1 VALYKIPSTGL
12 RFFTV
17 YGPWGRPDMAYY
29 KFADRIMKNEPIDVY
44 NNGNLSRDFTYIDDI
59 IEGIEGLIHH
69 PPTGEGSY
77 LHRIVN
83 IGRSQPVNLLEFI
96 ETLEK
101 YLGKKATKNFLP
113 MQQGDVSIT
122 WADTSTLKQLTGY
135 APSTNLDEGISKFVD
150 WYKDYHSQTH

>member
-1 VALYKIPSTGL
+1 
-12 RFFTV
+12 
-17 YGPWGRPDMAYY
+17 MAYY

-59 IEGIEGLIHH
+59 IEGIEGLINH
-69 PPTGEGSY
+69 PPTGEGPS

-96 ETLEK
+96 EKLEK

-113 MQQGDVSIT
+113 MQQGDVSTT
-122 WADTSTLKQLTGY
+122 WADTSVLKQLTGY
-135 APSTNLDEGISKFVD
+135 APTTNLDNGIRKFVD
-150 WYKDYHSQTH
+150 WYRDYHHHRIAFTEVAN